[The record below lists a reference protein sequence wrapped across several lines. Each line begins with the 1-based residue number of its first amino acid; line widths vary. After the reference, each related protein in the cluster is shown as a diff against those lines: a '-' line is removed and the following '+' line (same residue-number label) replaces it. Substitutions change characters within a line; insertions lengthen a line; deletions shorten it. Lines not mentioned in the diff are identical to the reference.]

1 MLGAS
6 NFAARVSLWNRERKM
21 RLFLETLQPDAET
34 SVVDVGVGDTGF
46 STERGVAQTHNF
58 FEAMYPWPER
68 ITAVS
73 DVPLPRFKELF
84 PMIRSVTADGRELP
98 FDDDAFDIAFSN
110 AVIEH
115 VGGRDEQRR
124 FVHELCRVARR
135 VFISTPNRW
144 FPVETHTLVPF
155 VHWLPR
161 RARDAVF
168 RAVGQGD
175 WTDVNLLS
183 SRQLVALFPDPARV
197 RVVESRITVTAV
209 TPK

>member
-1 MLGAS
+1 VLRAS

-34 SVVDVGVGDTGF
+34 TVVDVGVGDTGF
-46 STERGVAQTHNF
+46 STEGGVAQTHNF

-73 DVPLPRFKELF
+73 DVPLPRFMELF

-98 FDDDAFDIAFSN
+98 FDDGAFDIAFSN

-115 VGGRDEQRR
+115 VGGRDDQRR
-124 FVHELCRVARR
+124 FVHELCRVAGR

-144 FPVETHTLVPF
+144 FPVETHTLLPF

-161 RARDAVF
+161 GARDAVF
-168 RAVGQGD
+168 RAVGQGT
-175 WTDVNLLS
+175 WADVNLLN
-183 SRQLVALFPDPARV
+183 SRQLVALFPDPGRV
-197 RVVESRITVTAV
+197 RVVESLITVTAV
-209 TPK
+209 TPR